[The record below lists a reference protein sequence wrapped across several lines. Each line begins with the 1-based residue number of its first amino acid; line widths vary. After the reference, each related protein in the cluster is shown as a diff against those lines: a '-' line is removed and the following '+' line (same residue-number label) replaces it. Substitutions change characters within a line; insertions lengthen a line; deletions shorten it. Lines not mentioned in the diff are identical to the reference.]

1 LALFTF
7 CSSCSTSSDP
17 TENNKE
23 DAMFTLN
30 EEEDQAQDM
39 FVSDDIESV
48 IKRANDQDQRRISP
62 VDNCAYIITIRLIF
76 LYQVIFYIIGTIY
89 ILFIMFNFK

>member
-1 LALFTF
+1 
-7 CSSCSTSSDP
+7 
-17 TENNKE
+17 
-23 DAMFTLN
+23 MFTLN

-62 VDNCAYIITIRLIF
+62 VDNWNGANDFSTISP
-76 LYQVIFYIIGTIY
+76 
-89 ILFIMFNFK
+89 